1 LDILQKREVTMTIA
15 RIICAGAAAIIIASA
30 AWADEDQIGRV
41 IKMDP
46 ANGKITLEHR
56 PAGTVGAAGGN
67 TLVDEYSLHNDVAFK
82 GLQAGDPVSFTAAQ
96 IGGVWS
102 VTRIQKH

>member
-1 LDILQKREVTMTIA
+1 MTITK
-15 RIICAGAAAIIIASA
+15 IIWAGAAAMIISSA
-30 AWADEDQIGRV
+30 AWADEEQIGRI

-67 TLVDEYSLHNDVAFK
+67 TLVDEYSLKNDVAFT
-82 GLQAGDPVSFTAAQ
+82 GLKVGDPVSFTAAQ

-102 VTRIQKH
+102 VTRIQKQ